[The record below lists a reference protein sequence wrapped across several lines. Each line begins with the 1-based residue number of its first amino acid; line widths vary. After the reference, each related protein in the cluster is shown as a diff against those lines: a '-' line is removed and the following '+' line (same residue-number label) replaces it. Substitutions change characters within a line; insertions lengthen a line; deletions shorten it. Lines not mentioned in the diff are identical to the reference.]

1 MFGPRVNRRAICR
14 GTGHRLRMRGSDQL
28 DAALLELG
36 PEVRKLLLVQLVLVR
51 VGVEGLL
58 LELSELLRLLDEG
71 AGFQFSKLGQF
82 SHSFYF
88 FKGQAPGRRLHHLKR
103 SGGSYYSVLQQ
114 DLPGFLVGQDLPFD
128 PLKRVVNR
136 LRVAVQLL
144 CHLLVRRALQVE
156 T

>member
-1 MFGPRVNRRAICR
+1 
-14 GTGHRLRMRGSDQL
+14 MRGSDQL

-82 SHSFYF
+82 RSLLLLLQRTGAREAPTPSKTLRWLLLFRTTAGLAWF
-88 FKGQAPGRRLHHLKR
+88 F
-103 SGGSYYSVLQQ
+103 GGSRS
-114 DLPGFLVGQDLPFD
+114 FF
-128 PLKRVVNR
+128 
-136 LRVAVQLL
+136 
-144 CHLLVRRALQVE
+144 
-156 T
+156 